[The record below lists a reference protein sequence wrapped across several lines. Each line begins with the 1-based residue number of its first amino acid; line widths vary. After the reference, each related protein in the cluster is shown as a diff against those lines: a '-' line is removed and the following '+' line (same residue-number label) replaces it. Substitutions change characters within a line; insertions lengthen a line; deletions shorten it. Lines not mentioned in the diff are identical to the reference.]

1 MLIKLLIGFFIGSFL
16 VTLFNI
22 VSKYYLRYWLYIK
35 EYNRYISQLLNKR
48 TKFKKRINDLIYI
61 EYGIERNLTINIKNN
76 EINFYFFNENIKYR
90 NKVLNYFLIK
100 KTLSIYKNKIT
111 DSINYKGNLLDKK
124 SVETFKLI
132 FDISKNK

>member
-22 VSKYYLRYWLYIK
+22 LSKYYFRYWLYIK

-61 EYGIERNLTINIKNN
+61 EYGIKRNLTINIKNK
-76 EINFYFFNENIKYR
+76 EINFYFFDENIKYR
-90 NKVLNYFLIK
+90 NKVLNYFLIR
-100 KTLSIYKNKIT
+100 KTLSIHKDKIK
-111 DSINYKGNLLDKK
+111 DSIIYKGNLLDKK
-124 SVETFKLI
+124 SFETFKLI

>member
-22 VSKYYLRYWLYIK
+22 ISKYYLRYWLYIK

>member
-22 VSKYYLRYWLYIK
+22 ISKYYLRYWLYIK

-61 EYGIERNLTINIKNN
+61 EYGIKRNLTIDIKNS
-76 EINFYFFNENIKYR
+76 EINFYFFDENIKYR
-90 NKVLNYFLIK
+90 NKVLNYFLIR
-100 KTLSIYKNKIT
+100 KTLSIYKNKIKNST
-111 DSINYKGNLLDKK
+111 MYKGNLLDKK

>member
-1 MLIKLLIGFFIGSFL
+1 MEEEFL

-124 SVETFKLI
+124 SVETFKLF

>member
-22 VSKYYLRYWLYIK
+22 ISKYYLRYWLYIK

-61 EYGIERNLTINIKNN
+61 EYGIKRNLTIDIK
-76 EINFYFFNENIKYR
+76 IVK
-90 NKVLNYFLIK
+90 
-100 KTLSIYKNKIT
+100 
-111 DSINYKGNLLDKK
+111 
-124 SVETFKLI
+124 
-132 FDISKNK
+132 

>member
-1 MLIKLLIGFFIGSFL
+1 MLIKLIIGFFIGSFL
-16 VTLFNI
+16 ITLFNI
-22 VSKYYLRYWLYIK
+22 ISKYYLRYWLYIK

-111 DSINYKGNLLDKK
+111 YSINYKGNLLDKK
-124 SVETFKLI
+124 SVETFKLF